1 MRIHVAEAAKPRAS
15 FSFKKVVA
23 ITIIFMMMMGMMGVL
38 ASNDQVKSV
47 KITLS
52 SGYEMKVMTTSTRV
66 SKILKE
72 NNVTILDGET
82 VTPDLNSDIDDN
94 NRQIT
99 ITKEKNEEK
108 QEKKPEDYF
117 SEEDILKSYSQIVE
131 KIVKVEETIPFE
143 TITKDVSGGS
153 STTTDRVVTAG
164 VNGLKEVTYKIKYQ
178 NGTEIEKT
186 VLSETI
192 IREKVDKV
200 VEVRTMITSR
210 GSVVRTGAGTW
221 SYSEEDMNLLYA
233 ITRQEAGSS
242 YEASLAVITCAC
254 NRAESAKWRRN
265 GTDPLSQYCAKNQ
278 FCYSI
283 DRHWVKYLG
292 GNVPEHVKRAV
303 KDALNGK
310 RNHNYLSF
318 RGYYT
323 NGSVNI
329 GGNYYFSPM

>member
-15 FSFKKVVA
+15 FSFKKVLA

-82 VTPDLNSDIDDN
+82 VTPDLNSEIDDN

-143 TITKDVSGGS
+143 T
-153 STTTDRVVTAG
+153 
-164 VNGLKEVTYKIKYQ
+164 
-178 NGTEIEKT
+178 
-186 VLSETI
+186 
-192 IREKVDKV
+192 
-200 VEVRTMITSR
+200 
-210 GSVVRTGAGTW
+210 
-221 SYSEEDMNLLYA
+221 
-233 ITRQEAGSS
+233 
-242 YEASLAVITCAC
+242 
-254 NRAESAKWRRN
+254 
-265 GTDPLSQYCAKNQ
+265 
-278 FCYSI
+278 
-283 DRHWVKYLG
+283 
-292 GNVPEHVKRAV
+292 
-303 KDALNGK
+303 
-310 RNHNYLSF
+310 
-318 RGYYT
+318 
-323 NGSVNI
+323 
-329 GGNYYFSPM
+329 